1 MAMFLIEIYFS
12 RVYNALLL
20 FHKPRFL
27 YDWATNTVPDFV
39 SLSMFALATIYLH
52 NNNEMNSTTCSEMF
66 NVSSVDWA
74 NYGADWAKLASQRVL
89 AQADTPSMHTAQAC
103 QILVLYWFAS
113 DQTDRANFH
122 ATVAYRTCRLLGY
135 HRTEDPD
142 DIDCISA
149 ELRRRCLWS
158 CWMTQCVSQE
168 NASFSSSS
176 WNEVVGVLL
185 PSDDAAFID
194 GRLSTAGHLDEKGEI
209 SVHGDF
215 TKQTLHTSHNAE
227 LAKLIG
233 LWYVKDLT
241 AQKSAYSLVL
251 NHFLQISI
259 SKC

>member
-1 MAMFLIEIYFS
+1 MFLIEIYFS
-12 RVYNALLL
+12 RVYNASLL

-39 SLSMFALATIYLH
+39 SLSMFALASIYLH
-52 NNNEMNSTTCSEMF
+52 NKNEMNSTTCSEAF
-66 NVSSVDWA
+66 NVSSDDWSH
-74 NYGADWAKLASQRVL
+74 YGSNWARLASQKVL

-122 ATVAYRTCRLLGY
+122 ATVAYHTCRLLGY
-135 HRTEDPD
+135 HRNHYPD

-158 CWMTQCVSQE
+158 CWMTQCVSQG
-168 NASFSSSS
+168 NAQFSGSS

-185 PSDDAAFID
+185 PSDDLAFTD
-194 GRLSTAGHLDEKGEI
+194 GRPSTAGYLDENGDVQ
-209 SVHGDF
+209 VHGEF
-215 TKQTLHTSHNAE
+215 TDQSSRASHNAE

-233 LWYVKDLT
+233 LWYVSNFAT
-241 AQKSAYSLVL
+241 GT
-251 NHFLQISI
+251 
-259 SKC
+259 KCMLS